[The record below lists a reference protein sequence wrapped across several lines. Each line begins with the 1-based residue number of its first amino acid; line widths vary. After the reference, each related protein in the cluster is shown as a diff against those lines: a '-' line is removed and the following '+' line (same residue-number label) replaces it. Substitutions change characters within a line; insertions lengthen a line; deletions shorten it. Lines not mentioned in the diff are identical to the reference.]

1 MGDWVEYLFGALVG
15 PKDRRE
21 GVSDCFW
28 LSAIQASYDANL
40 GCSVRFD
47 AGTEANTDHRIV

>member
-1 MGDWVEYLFGALVG
+1 VEYLFGALVG

-40 GCSVRFD
+40 GCSVWFD